1 MSADTGDPL
10 QGSSVG
16 PLLVRC
22 GVRPHC
28 SVRLGSPATTAPGTP
43 ADRGAGRFRIGLP
56 TSPIYATP
64 LTTPGGRARATRGG
78 TAAAGGAWSAGAVSS
93 TANGGNVV
101 ELQLD
106 RLQDMIE
113 RQQGQIDCLCLEAA
127 VLRECLVNAG
137 LLGSEHFLVQLHRQQ
152 FAAVLRVHPLCSE
165 VPLGEALVTHEELAL
180 DIAQSTG
187 PPAILALR
195 AASRSISHA
204 VAGAVLALEASFSRS
219 IYVCGGFDG
228 TEETTTAERFDP
240 VVGVWEPL
248 PPMWERRSVLTA
260 AVIGGQ
266 LYACGGYDGTQFLCS
281 VERFD
286 PAAGAWEELVPMSE
300 RRWCAA
306 AVVLDDQLY
315 VCGGYNDEQNLASA
329 ERFNPM
335 LGHWELLEPMSVGR
349 GGAAAAV
356 VCGCLYVC
364 GGTWHAEYLS
374 SAERFNPT
382 AGSWEPVAS
391 MSVRRGHAAAA
402 VIGTRLYI
410 CGGCDDSRRGHSSAE
425 TLDPSVSSMWE
436 PLPPMACGRAS
447 PALAVVGGMM
457 YICGGRDGEKF
468 LSSTER
474 YDPLSGRWEALSPMS
489 AGRGAAAA
497 TVLDGQLYVCGGHDV
512 TEFRRSVERFDPAS
526 GRWELLPPMRSRR
539 ASASAV
545 ALWSCINGTATA
557 GETASPRPLTSI
569 GQSLVAG
576 EATTEL
582 ERGNNLPSPPSM
594 LNTPT

>member
-1 MSADTGDPL
+1 VD
-10 QGSSVG
+10 
-16 PLLVRC
+16 
-22 GVRPHC
+22 
-28 SVRLGSPATTAPGTP
+28 
-43 ADRGAGRFRIGLP
+43 
-56 TSPIYATP
+56 
-64 LTTPGGRARATRGG
+64 
-78 TAAAGGAWSAGAVSS
+78 
-93 TANGGNVV
+93 
-101 ELQLD
+101 LQLD
-106 RLQDMIE
+106 RLQDLIE
-113 RQQGQIDCLCLEAA
+113 RQQVQIDCLCLEAA

-137 LLGSEHFLVQLHRQQ
+137 LLGAEHFLVQLHRQQ
-152 FAAVLRVHPLCSE
+152 FEAVLRVHPLCSE
-165 VPLGEALVTHEELAL
+165 VQFSEALSTHEELAL

-187 PPAILALR
+187 PPAMLALR
-195 AASRSISHA
+195 TASRAIYHA
-204 VAGAVLALEASFSRS
+204 VADAILALEANFSRS

-228 TEETTTAERFDP
+228 TEQIATATAERFDP
-240 VVGVWEPL
+240 VVGVWEPV
-248 PPMWERRSVLTA
+248 PPMLERREVLTA

-266 LYACGGYDGTQFLCS
+266 LYVCGGFDGTQCLCS

-286 PAAGAWEELVPMSE
+286 PAAGAWEALVPMSE

-315 VCGGYNDEQNLASA
+315 ICGGYGGYNDGNNLASA
-329 ERFNPM
+329 ERFNPT
-335 LGHWELLEPMSVGR
+335 LGQWELLEPMSVGR

-364 GGTWHAEYLS
+364 GGTWHSEFLS

-382 AGSWEPVAS
+382 AGTWEPVAS
-391 MSVRRGHAAAA
+391 MSARRAHAAAA

-410 CGGCDDSRRGHSSAE
+410 CGGCDDSSRRGHSSAE
-425 TLDPSVSSMWE
+425 TLDPTVSNAWE

-474 YDPLSGRWEALSPMS
+474 YDPQSGRWEALSPMS

-497 TVLDGQLYVCGGHDV
+497 TVLDGQLYVCGGQDV
-512 TEFRRSVERFDPAS
+512 SEFRRSVERFDPAS

-545 ALWSCINGTATA
+545 ALWSCINGTAVA
-557 GETASPRPLTSI
+557 GEHVSPRPLTSI

-576 EATTEL
+576 EAATDL
-582 ERGNNLPSPPSM
+582 ERGGELPTPPSM